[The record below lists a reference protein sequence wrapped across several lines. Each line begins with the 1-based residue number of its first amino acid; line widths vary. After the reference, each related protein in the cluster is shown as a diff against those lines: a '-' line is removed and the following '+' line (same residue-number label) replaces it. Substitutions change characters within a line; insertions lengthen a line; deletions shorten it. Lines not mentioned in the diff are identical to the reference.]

1 VTMNTL
7 RPGWLMVPT
16 AALRYRAR
24 QARLICASAAVGFC
38 LFGLTEGLKFSLK
51 GLSRGGGHFNPL
63 DAVTALVVSLGLLT
77 MLFLTSTAIS
87 QSVRNDIADLA
98 ILKALGF
105 SSSRIISCVFVEA
118 AIPGLLGAVLGLCL
132 SHPTAV
138 YLLHLL
144 SRGNVLPSPHIG
156 LEQLGLALALATLIL
171 LAGVLLPA
179 LRIVRLN
186 VATALSGQP

>member
-1 VTMNTL
+1 VIINAI
-7 RPGWLMVPT
+7 RPGWLVLPI
-16 AALRYRAR
+16 AALRCRPR

-63 DAVTALVVSLGLLT
+63 DAVTALIVLLGLLT
-77 MLFLTSTAIS
+77 MLFLTSTAIA
-87 QSVRNDIADLA
+87 QSVRNDIGDLA

-105 SSSRIISCVFVEA
+105 SSSRIICSVFLEA
-118 AIPGLLGAVLGLCL
+118 AIPGLLGALLGLCL

-138 YLLHLL
+138 YLLDLL

-156 LEQLGLALALATLIL
+156 LEQFGLALALATLVL

-179 LRIVRLN
+179 LRIIRLN

>member
-1 VTMNTL
+1 
-7 RPGWLMVPT
+7 MVPM

-24 QARLICASAAVGFC
+24 QARLICAAAAVGFC

-51 GLSRGGGHFNPL
+51 GLARGGGHFNPL

-98 ILKALGF
+98 ILKALGV
-105 SSSRIISCVFVEA
+105 SSWRIIFSVFLEA
-118 AIPGLLGAVLGLCL
+118 VIPGLLGAVLGLCL

-186 VATALSGQP
+186 VATVLSGQP

>member
-1 VTMNTL
+1 MNTR
-7 RPGWLMVPT
+7 RPGWLVLPI
-16 AALRYRAR
+16 AALRCRAR
-24 QARLICASAAVGFC
+24 QARLICASSTVGFC

-51 GLSRGGGHFNPL
+51 EVTRGGGHFNPI
-63 DAVTALVVSLGLLT
+63 DAVMTVLVSLGLFT
-77 MLFLTSTAIS
+77 MLFLTGTAIA
-87 QSVRNDIADLA
+87 QSVRNDIGDLA

-105 SSSRIISCVFVEA
+105 SSSRIIFSVFLEA
-118 AIPGLLGAVLGLCL
+118 ALPGLLGAVLGLGL

-156 LEQLGLALALATLIL
+156 LEQLGLALALATIIF
-171 LAGVLLPA
+171 LAGVFLPA
-179 LRIVRLN
+179 IRIIRLN